1 MVTFTRFFVERRAI
15 AWVLLAATLC
25 WGYLAYR
32 DIPHRRDPTVRP
44 LTGVVV
50 AEYPGANAEKVE
62 LDVTRAVEHCLSAS
76 PAVERV
82 RSVSSHALST
92 VFVELR
98 EHTRNP
104 DAAWGDLRAR
114 LAALQDLPR
123 VDDRVVRPELDAT
136 YGQHVA
142 VALTIAGPPT
152 ANMEVQLRAES
163 VRAAIDQSRAS
174 VAPEF
179 SARRVSAV
187 IVYPE
192 AVARGVAIRYA
203 RSLMRLL
210 AEAGISRDS
219 RIVEAPTTACV
230 DFQLNGSDAQLIE
243 VTRRWKDLIDAPG
256 NAHAD
261 IWPPVIVRGT
271 ETLYDELRAVARD
284 KYTYRKLAEYTGV
297 LADELRRKP
306 DVAGVDAVG
315 AQREVV
321 TLLAPGNRL
330 SQFGLS
336 PREVA
341 RRVQARNANLPSGR
355 IDLPGQTIVAPPAG
369 EFRSERDIGDVVMAV
384 SSDGYPLYLRD
395 LADISRGYVDPPDVS
410 VLRSFKAAL
419 SRPPLDATTTRPAP
433 VIEPLATA
441 RAITLA
447 IRQTARSSAAVFDAQ
462 VNDAIEAAHR
472 LLPDDLRIDRTADEP
487 REIEAVN
494 DDLGR
499 GVIESIA
506 IVTLVV
512 LLLTPWREAVV
523 VSLSIPLSLAI
534 TIGSGQLLGLE
545 AQQVSLAG
553 LIITTGLF
561 VIAPLLVTHGIAR
574 ALADGEPRDIAARL
588 GAHRVLRGGWLAIIA
603 AALGFASILL
613 IGAQAG
619 AFAWS
624 FPIIAV
630 VGLGASWFVAAT
642 FVPLMSYYLLSANGR
657 AGTLGAKQATIDR
670 GIERLAQS
678 VIGLA
683 IAARWVVVPICLAT
697 LAIAAWRLAAIPT
710 AFFNAA
716 RQNVFTIDI
725 DLQENATARQTQK
738 VADQVARDIDAGER
752 ASVHS
757 FTTYVGSDGPSFY
770 RAPLPGDHRPN
781 HARMF
786 VQVNRG
792 ADTSALV
799 ARLRRTLPFK
809 FPDARLT
816 IAELGVGP
824 PLDAQVEVRLFG
836 SDEATLRQLAAQ
848 AQSLIRGVAGVDNV
862 RDDWGQPVLQT
873 TMSIDLDRVPTSD
886 VSPQDIGSLLATSL
900 SGLPVTRL
908 REGGRLVDVVL
919 RLPPEDR
926 GRTEDLLSLTAH
938 GQNGKS
944 RVPLR
949 QIVRLEP
956 GLVTPRIVRRT
967 GERCVTISADVI
979 APTPPARVAE
989 SVEAA
994 MRRITLPPGY
1004 RWESA
1009 GESEPRHEAFD
1020 AALRGLAI
1028 TLAVTYLLLL
1038 LRFNHVL
1045 MPIAMF
1051 TGVPFAIA
1059 AALVALQ
1066 PLDASLG
1073 FVVLL
1078 AALPLAGVSVM
1089 YAIIAFSDAGAQLER
1104 GATPRE
1110 AIIASASA
1118 HLRVAIASA
1127 LACAAGAL
1135 PLALRGGPTWG
1146 TMSWVWIAGVLAAAA
1161 AAALTPVIAVILAED
1176 FPRLLTGR
1184 SSQGPSA

>member
-1 MVTFTRFFVERRAI
+1 MTFTRFFVERRAI
-15 AWVLLAATLC
+15 AWVLLLATLG
-25 WGYLAYR
+25 WGVHAYR

-50 AEYPGANAEKVE
+50 TEYPGAHAEKVE
-62 LDVTRAVEHCLSAS
+62 LDVTRAVEHCLSES
-76 PAVERV
+76 PVVERV

-123 VDDRVVRPELDAT
+123 VDGRAVDPRLDAT
-136 YGQHVA
+136 YGQQVA

-152 ANMEVQLRAES
+152 GNMEVQLRAES
-163 VRAAIDQSRAS
+163 IRGVLDQSRAA

-179 SARRVSAV
+179 SSRRVSAV

-192 AVARGVAIRYA
+192 TVARGVAIRYA
-203 RSLMRLL
+203 RSLMRML

-230 DFQLNGSDAQLIE
+230 DFQLNGADAQLDGVIK
-243 VTRRWKDLIDAPG
+243 RWRDLIDAPG
-256 NAHAD
+256 NSHAD
-261 IWPPVIVRGT
+261 IWPPVVIRDT
-271 ETLYDELRAVARD
+271 STLYDELRAVARD
-284 KYTYRKLAEYTGV
+284 KYTYRKLAEHAGV
-297 LADELRRKP
+297 LADELRRKA
-306 DVAGVDAVG
+306 DVAGVDVVG

-321 TLLAPGNRL
+321 TLLTPGNRL

-336 PREVA
+336 PRELV

-355 IDLPGQTIVAPPAG
+355 IDLPGQTIVAPPVG
-369 EFRSERDIGDVVMAV
+369 EFRNERDIGDVVMAV

-395 LADISRGYVDPPDVS
+395 IADISRGYADPPDVS
-410 VLRSFKAAL
+410 VTRSFKAAL
-419 SRPPLDATTTRPAP
+419 ARPAAAATTTRPAP

-447 IRQTARSSAAVFDAQ
+447 IRQTARSSAAEFDAQ
-462 VNDAIEAAHR
+462 VRDAVDGAR
-472 LLPDDLRIDRTADEP
+472 RQLPEDLRIDRTADEP

-499 GVIESIA
+499 ALIESIA
-506 IVTLVV
+506 VVTAFV
-512 LLLTPWREAVV
+512 LILTSWREAVV
-523 VSLSIPLSLAI
+523 VALSIPLSLAV
-534 TIGSGQLLGLE
+534 TIGVSQLLGLE

-553 LIITTGLF
+553 LVLATGLL
-561 VIAPLLVTHGIAR
+561 VVAPLLMTQGIRR

-588 GAHRVLRGGWLAIIA
+588 AAKRLMRGGWLAILA
-603 AALGFASILL
+603 ATVGFGSILF
-613 IGAQAG
+613 IGGQAG

-624 FPIIAV
+624 LGVVAIVGIAS
-630 VGLGASWFVAAT
+630 SWLVALS
-642 FVPLMSYYLLSANGR
+642 FVPLMSYYLLTGEVL
-657 AGTLGAKQATIDR
+657 AGTLGGKQAALDR
-670 GIERLAQS
+670 DFENLAGS
-678 VIGLA
+678 AIRLA
-683 IAARWVVVPICLAT
+683 IAARWVIVPICLGT

-710 AFFNAA
+710 AFFNPT
-716 RQNVFTIDI
+716 RQNVFTVDI
-725 DLQENATARQTQK
+725 ELQENSTARQTQR
-738 VADQVARDIDAGER
+738 VADQIARDIDAGER
-752 ASVHS
+752 ASIDS
-757 FTTYVGSDGPSFY
+757 YTTYIGCDGPSFN
-770 RAPLPGDHRPN
+770 RALLPGDHRPN

-786 VQVNRG
+786 VQVNPG
-792 ADTSALV
+792 ADTAAIV
-799 ARLRRTLPFK
+799 ARMRRLLPLK

-816 IAELGVGP
+816 IAELSVGP

-836 SDEATLRQLAAQ
+836 QDESTLRQLAAQ
-848 AQSLIRGVAGVDNV
+848 TQNVMRSVAGTDNI

-873 TMSIDLDRVPTSD
+873 TMNIDLDRVPTSE
-886 VSPQDIGSLLATSL
+886 VSPQDIGSLLAASL

-908 REGGRLVDVVL
+908 RENGKLIDVLL

-926 GRTEDLLSLTAH
+926 GRTEDLLSLTAY

-949 QIVRLEP
+949 QIVRFEP
-956 GLVTPRIVRRT
+956 GLVTPRIARRA
-967 GERCVTISADVI
+967 GERCVTVSADVI
-979 APTPPARVAE
+979 APTPPARVADGV
-989 SVEAA
+989 SAA
-994 MRRITLPPGY
+994 MRRLTPPPGY

-1009 GESEPRHEAFD
+1009 GEAAPRHEAFG

-1028 TLAVTYLLLL
+1028 TLAVTYFVLLLALNRVL
-1038 LRFNHVL
+1038 L
-1045 MPIAMF
+1045 PIAMF
-1051 TGVPFAIA
+1051 AGVPFAIA

-1066 PLDASLG
+1066 PLEASLG

-1089 YAIIAFSDAGAQLER
+1089 YGVIAFGDAAAHTER
-1104 GATPRE
+1104 GASLRD
-1110 AIIASASA
+1110 AAVLSAAA
-1118 HLRVAIASA
+1118 HLRVALASA
-1127 LACAAGAL
+1127 LASAAAVL

-1146 TMSWVWIAGVLAAAA
+1146 TMSWVWIAGVI
-1161 AAALTPVIAVILAED
+1161 AAALASVALMPVIATIVAED
-1176 FPRLLTGR
+1176 IPRLLAGKQSR
-1184 SSQGPSA
+1184 DNP